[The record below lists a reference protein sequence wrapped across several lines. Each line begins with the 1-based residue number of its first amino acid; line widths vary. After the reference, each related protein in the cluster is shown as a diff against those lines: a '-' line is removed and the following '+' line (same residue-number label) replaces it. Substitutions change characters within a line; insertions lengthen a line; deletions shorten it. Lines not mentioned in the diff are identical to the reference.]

1 MFMHVFGYR
10 LKCLVRDKETVFWTL
25 IFSILLAT
33 LFYFAFGHLMAEQ
46 ERFEPVKAVVVDS
59 QAYRETARFRQVLES
74 LSKAGENQILE
85 LTVAGEHEAE
95 KLLEDGKVAGI
106 ITVGESGGSAGLGEP
121 GESSQSGVLGGLG
134 QLSQSGV
141 PGGSGQSGQS
151 GESIGLTVKQRGI
164 HQSILK
170 AILDEYS
177 QTTQTVTD
185 IVAKDP
191 AALRQLIGDLEN
203 RKSYT
208 EQVSFSDAV
217 PDTMLGY
224 FYALIAMACMYSSF
238 WGLRNTL
245 DVQADL
251 SAQGARR
258 SVAPTHKLGVV
269 LADAAAALVI
279 SFAEVLILLAYLVF
293 VLGISFGN
301 QIGYVLLTCLAG
313 CVAGIS
319 LGNLIGTVSRGGEGV
334 KIGLVIGTSM
344 TMSFLAGLM
353 WVDMKYAVASKAPVL
368 SYINPAA
375 LISDAF
381 YSLYVFDTHRRFFVN
396 IGMLCLI
403 SAVMCTVSFMWLRRE
418 RYASI

>member
-1 MFMHVFGYR
+1 MFMHLFGYR

-33 LFYFAFGHLMAEQ
+33 LFYFAFGHLVAEQ
-46 ERFEPVKAVVVDS
+46 EKFEPVKAVVVDS
-59 QAYRETARFRQVLES
+59 QNYRENVSFRQVLES
-74 LSKAGENQILE
+74 LSREGENQILE
-85 LTVAGEHEAE
+85 LTVAGEKEAE

-106 ITVGESGGSAGLGEP
+106 ITVGEPGGPGEAAPDGSGGSGEP
-121 GESSQSGVLGGLG
+121 GESGQS
-134 QLSQSGV
+134 
-141 PGGSGQSGQS
+141 GGSGQPGVP

-164 HQSILK
+164 NQSILK
-170 AILDEYS
+170 AILDEYA
-177 QTTQTVTD
+177 QTAKTVTD
-185 IVAKDP
+185 IVAKNP
-191 AALRQLIGDLEN
+191 AALRQLIGDLQT

-238 WGLRNTL
+238 WGLRNTIDL
-245 DVQADL
+245 QADL

-258 SVAPTHKLGVV
+258 SVAPTHKINVV

-301 QIGYVLLTCLAG
+301 QLGYVLLTCLAG
-313 CVAGIS
+313 SVAGVS
-319 LGNLIGTVSRGGEGV
+319 LGNLIGTVSSGGEGV
-334 KIGLVIGTSM
+334 KTGIVIGTSM

-381 YSLYVFDTHRRFFVN
+381 YSLYVFDTHRRFFIN

>member
-1 MFMHVFGYR
+1 MFSHVFKYR

-25 IFSILLAT
+25 IFSILTAT
-33 LFYFAFGHLMAEQ
+33 LFYFGFGHLTTEC
-46 ERFEPVKAVVVDS
+46 ERFSPVKTVAVNS
-59 QAYRETARFRQVLES
+59 QAYRENANFRQVLES
-74 LSKAGENQILE
+74 LSEAGENQILE
-85 LTVAGEHEAE
+85 LTAAGEKEAE
-95 KLLEDGKVAGI
+95 RLLEDGKAAGV
-106 ITVGESGGSAGLGEP
+106 ITVGEPGEP
-121 GESSQSGVLGGLG
+121 
-134 QLSQSGV
+134 
-141 PGGSGQSGQS
+141 
-151 GESIGLTVKQRGI
+151 IGLTVKQRGI
-164 HQSILK
+164 NQSILK

-177 QTTQTVTD
+177 QTTKTVTD
-185 IVAKDP
+185 IVLQNP
-191 AALRQLIGDLEN
+191 AALQQIIGDLEN

-224 FYALIAMACMYSSF
+224 FYALIAMACMYSGF
-238 WGLRNTL
+238 WGLRNTI

-251 SAQGARR
+251 SNQGARR
-258 SVAPTHKLGVV
+258 SVAPTHKLSVV
-269 LADAAAALVI
+269 LADALAALAI
-279 SFAEVLILLAYLVF
+279 SFAEVLVLLAYLVL
-293 VLGISFGN
+293 VLGINFGN
-301 QIGYVLLTCLAG
+301 QLGYVLLTCLAG
-313 CVAGIS
+313 CIAGVS
-319 LGNLIGTVSRGGEGV
+319 FGNFIGTVSRGSEGV
-334 KIGLVIGTSM
+334 KTGLLVGAST

-381 YSLYVFDTHRRFFVN
+381 YSLYVFDTHRRFFMN

>member
-1 MFMHVFGYR
+1 MHMFGYR
-10 LKCLVRDKETVFWTL
+10 LKCLARDRELVFWTL
-25 IFSILLAT
+25 IFPLILAT
-33 LFYFAFGHLMAEQ
+33 MFHFAFDQLMGRQ
-46 ERFEPVKAVVVDS
+46 EAFSPIGVAVVASDS
-59 QAYRETARFRQVLES
+59 YQQNITFRQALGAISEPGES
-74 LSKAGENQILE
+74 QLIE
-85 LTVAGEHEAE
+85 LTVTDEREAFR
-95 KLLEDGKVAGI
+95 LLEDGAVAGV
-106 ITVGESGGSAGLGEP
+106 ITVGDSVGLTV
-121 GESSQSGVLGGLG
+121 SQSGI
-134 QLSQSGV
+134 
-141 PGGSGQSGQS
+141 
-151 GESIGLTVKQRGI
+151 E
-164 HQSILK
+164 QSILK
-170 AILDEYS
+170 AVLDEYAHRYA
-177 QTTQTVTD
+177 TVTG
-185 IVAKDP
+185 ILRANP
-191 AALRQLIGDLEN
+191 AAAGELIRELGQT
-203 RKSYT
+203 RRYTQQISYSSA
-208 EQVSFSDAV
+208 E
-217 PDTMLGY
+217 PDTTLNF
-224 FYALIAMACMYSSF
+224 FYALIAMTCLYGGF
-238 WGLRNTL
+238 WGLRNTT
-245 DVQADL
+245 DMQADL

-381 YSLYVFDTHRRFFVN
+381 YSLYVFDTHRRFFIN